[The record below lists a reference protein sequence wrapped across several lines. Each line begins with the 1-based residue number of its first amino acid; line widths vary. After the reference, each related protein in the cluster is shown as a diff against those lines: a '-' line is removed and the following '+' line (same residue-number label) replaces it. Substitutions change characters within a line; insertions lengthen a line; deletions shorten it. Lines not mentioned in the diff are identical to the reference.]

1 MNGFEA
7 LKKILIDELKVS
19 SDLIRPEATLEEVE
33 FDSLTLVELT
43 VILERDLD
51 VDIQDHELRDL
62 ATLADV
68 GRLVEDRAAQGAV

>member
-7 LKKILIDELKVS
+7 LKKILLDELKVS

-43 VILERDLD
+43 VILERDLG

>member
-7 LKKILIDELKVS
+7 LKKIMIDELKVS
-19 SDLIRPEATLEEVE
+19 SVLVRPEASLEEVE

-43 VILERDLD
+43 VILERDLG

>member
-1 MNGFEA
+1 MNGFAA
-7 LKKILIDELKVS
+7 LKKIMIDELKVS
-19 SDLIRPEATLEEVE
+19 SDLVRPEASLEEVE

-43 VILERDLD
+43 VILERDLG